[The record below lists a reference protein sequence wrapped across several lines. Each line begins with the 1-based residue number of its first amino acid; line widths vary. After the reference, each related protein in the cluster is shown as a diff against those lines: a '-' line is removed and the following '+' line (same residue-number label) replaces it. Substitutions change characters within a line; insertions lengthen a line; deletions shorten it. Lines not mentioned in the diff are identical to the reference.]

1 MFDSFLTLFVLVVVL
16 ALVTWLLLGRREGA
30 TGRKGAASG
39 YRRRSKWRNRVPVL
53 LMAVAVVFLAL
64 AFTQFQFL
72 RDEPPVG
79 SVILAMDSSDSMD
92 RDDVEPSRFEA
103 AKAAARVFLE
113 QFPPDLRVGLVSFAG
128 EAAAPVPPTVDR
140 PQVEGALDELPR
152 GRGTV
157 IGDGLALA
165 LDQLEAAW
173 EREGEAPGAVVLLS
187 DGRDQ
192 GSVVP
197 PEDSAARARDI
208 GVPVHTVVVGMA
220 DDEEGE
226 GADLALMERIAD
238 TTGGTTHTS
247 NTAAGLIG
255 IYETLQTEISTQL
268 DISDF
273 GALFVGIAA
282 LFAIAAT
289 VAMLFALR
297 TEY

>member
-16 ALVTWLLLGRREGA
+16 GLVSWLLLGRREGA
-30 TGRKGAASG
+30 GRKGAVLG
-39 YRRRSKWRNRVPVL
+39 YRRRSKWRNRIPIL

-72 RDEPPVG
+72 RQDPPAG
-79 SVILAMDSSDSMD
+79 SVMLAMDSSDSMD
-92 RDDVEPSRFEA
+92 RDDVEPTRFEA

-113 QFPPDLRVGLVSFAG
+113 RFPSDLQVGLVSFAG
-128 EAAAPVPPTVDR
+128 EAVAPVPPTLDR
-140 PQVEGALDELPR
+140 TEVEEALEALPR

-157 IGDGLALA
+157 IGDGLSLA
-165 LDQLEAAW
+165 LDQLEAEWA
-173 EREGEAPGAVVLLS
+173 RDGEAPGAVVLLS

-197 PEDSAARARDI
+197 PEDSAARARDLD
-208 GVPVHTVVVGMA
+208 VPVHTVVVGRG
-220 DDEEGE
+220 DDEEGR
-226 GADLALMERIAD
+226 GADVALMQRIAD
-238 TTGGTTHTS
+238 TTGGTAHTS
-247 NTAAGLIG
+247 DTATGLIG

-268 DISDF
+268 DISDY

-282 LFAIAAT
+282 IFAIAAT

-297 TEY
+297 AEY